1 MDERFIDRVLV
12 ASGIFAALVGL
23 TGWAYRGAEWSLSF
37 LLAATWGIV
46 NLWVLAWLWEV
57 LLFETGNRLRLLLLF
72 CLKVPVLYGLILL
85 YLLYVPWQSSAL
97 IYGVTLPYAVIVLKA
112 LGRSLNDAMS
122 RKGSPPASGG
132 GGEEQDRAR

>member
-12 ASGIFAALVGL
+12 ASGILAALIGL
-23 TGWAYRGAEWSLSF
+23 TGWAYWGAEWSLSF

-46 NLWVLAWLWEV
+46 NLWSLARLLV
-57 LLFETGNRLRLLLLF
+57 NLFETRNRLGLLLFF